1 MNRVV
6 YDSVDVAPTN
16 KLFGDDANAG
26 IEEEKKGTG
35 DETGDLAEGQSR
47 ATAAESSRNDH
58 QSTT

>member
-16 KLFGDDANAG
+16 KLFGDDANNG
-26 IEEEKKGTG
+26 MEEEKKG

-58 QSTT
+58 QSTN